1 MIRVGIDASNIISG
15 GGLTHLVEIL
25 NNVQIDKVGIDSIEV
40 WASQNTLSF
49 LPEKEGVVL
58 RHHPWLDQNLLKRGL
73 WQRFKLTAVARD
85 HYDLLFVP
93 GGSYLGSFR
102 PFVTMNRNLQPFDQD
117 AIDRYSWS
125 PQKLRIQL
133 LSVIQKYTYKQA
145 EGVIFLSDEA
155 RKITLENL
163 DRVSFDTRIVP
174 HGIAQKFFKKPRIQK
189 PIGEYSF
196 TSPMRLLYVSTI
208 NLYKHQWNVIETVAH
223 LREKGYPVV
232 LDLIG
237 NIKNKQAGKRFW
249 DAVKKYDPNNEFIF
263 YHGSRDQDQLIKD
276 YHNADIA
283 VFASS
288 CETFGQIL
296 LESMASGLPVACAD
310 RSAMPEILQE
320 SGVYFDPENVSS
332 LIDALEKY
340 IGDTELRNKM
350 AHSAYKRARNFS
362 WDKCAED
369 TFSYLSQITKQYY
382 STN

>member
-1 MIRVGIDASNIISG
+1 
-15 GGLTHLVEIL
+15 
-25 NNVQIDKVGIDSIEV
+25 
-40 WASQNTLSF
+40 

-73 WQRFKLTAVARD
+73 WQRYKLTAVARD

-133 LSVIQKYTYKQA
+133 LSIIQKYTYKQA

-163 DRVSFDTRIVP
+163 DLVSFDTRIVP

-208 NLYKHQWNVIETVAH
+208 NLYKHQWNVIEAVAY

-237 NIKNKQAGKRFW
+237 SIKNKQAGKKFW
-249 DAVKKYDPNNEFIF
+249 DAVNTHDSNKEFVF
-263 YHGSRDQDQLIKD
+263 YHGSRDQDQLIND
-276 YHNADIA
+276 YHNSDIA

-296 LESMASGLPVACAD
+296 LESMASGLIRAT
-310 RSAMPEILQE
+310 L
-320 SGVYFDPENVSS
+320 SS
-332 LIDALEKY
+332 
-340 IGDTELRNKM
+340 T
-350 AHSAYKRARNFS
+350 
-362 WDKCAED
+362 
-369 TFSYLSQITKQYY
+369 
-382 STN
+382 